1 MKTLIDDYSFNAST
15 KQITLN
21 ELTSIKIEQIL
32 LITNITDNTII
43 YNFADSSLG
52 GSVVGNVLTLKY
64 DTILMDNLDSL
75 QIFIET
81 PNTDFVQ
88 LNNLLTDGIAEI
100 VHQLQSLRNDGGM
113 ADVSGRVR
121 CNVETGTINVG
132 TATTVT
138 TVTGVTTVGTVT
150 NMSQAGGVGL
160 QNATM
165 SMTNGAW
172 LNKRNSIIVT

>member
-15 KQITLN
+15 KKITLN

-43 YNFADSSLG
+43 YNFADSNLG

-64 DTILMDNLDSL
+64 DTALMDNLDSL

-113 ADVSGRVR
+113 ADVLGRVR
-121 CNVETGTINVG
+121 CAVETLPTLGTCTN
-132 TATTVT
+132 VT
-138 TVTGVTTVGTVT
+138 TVATATNVANMGGFAMQLPYVAISNQSWGNLRNKITV
-150 NMSQAGGVGL
+150 S
-160 QNATM
+160 
-165 SMTNGAW
+165 
-172 LNKRNSIIVT
+172 

>member
-43 YNFADSSLG
+43 YNFADSNLG

-64 DTILMDNLDSL
+64 DTALMDNLDSL

-138 TVTGVTTVGTVT
+138 GVTTVGTVT
-150 NMSQAGGVGL
+150 NMSQAGGMALQQSVVGL
-160 QNATM
+160 
-165 SMTNGAW
+165 TNNSW
-172 LNKRNSIIVT
+172 NNKRSNIIVN

>member
-43 YNFADSSLG
+43 YNFADSNLG

-64 DTILMDNLDSL
+64 DTALMDNLDSL

-100 VHQLQSLRNDGGM
+100 VHQLQSIRNDGGM

-121 CNVETGTINVG
+121 CNVETGSMNIG
-132 TATTVT
+132 TAT

-150 NMSQAGGVGL
+150 NMSQAGGMALQQSVVGL
-160 QNATM
+160 
-165 SMTNGAW
+165 TNNSW
-172 LNKRNSIIVT
+172 NNKRSNIIVN

>member
-15 KQITLN
+15 KEITLN

-43 YNFADSSLG
+43 YNFADNSLG

-64 DTILMDNLDSL
+64 DTTLMDNLDSL

-100 VHQLQSLRNDGGM
+100 VHQLQSIRNDGGM

-121 CNVETGTINVG
+121 CNVETGSMNIG

-150 NMSQAGGVGL
+150 NMSQAGGMALQQSVVGL
-160 QNATM
+160 
-165 SMTNGAW
+165 TNNSW
-172 LNKRNSIIVT
+172 NNKRSNIIVN

>member
-15 KQITLN
+15 KKITLN

-43 YNFADSSLG
+43 YNFADNSLG

-64 DTILMDNLDSL
+64 DTTLMDNLDSL

-172 LNKRNSIIVT
+172 LSKRNSIIVT

>member
-64 DTILMDNLDSL
+64 DTTLMDNLDSL

-150 NMSQAGGVGL
+150 NMSQAGGMALQQSVVGL
-160 QNATM
+160 
-165 SMTNGAW
+165 TNNSW
-172 LNKRNSIIVT
+172 NNKRSNIIVN